1 MIKSCKK
8 HVRNTI
14 LIILTLSCLI
24 FTECA
29 MSRIDV
35 DKIELKKVHVDDI
48 DIAYKEAVE
57 GVL

>member
-1 MIKSCKK
+1 
-8 HVRNTI
+8 
-14 LIILTLSCLI
+14 
-24 FTECA
+24 